1 MTRLFGLVD
10 CNSFYASCE
19 KVFRPELANRP
30 VVVLSNNDGC
40 VVARSPEAK
49 ALGMKMGTPYFKV
62 KAFCERE
69 GVAVF
74 SSNYALYGDMSRRVM
89 DVLSRWSPEIEVY
102 SIDEAFL
109 ELTGTQGAETEA
121 FGRDLVRTVRQW
133 TGIPVSLGIGPTKT
147 LAKVANRAAKQSGRG
162 VACLLDESDRD
173 RRLRELDIEEIWGVS
188 SRWGGRLRRMG
199 IQTARQLRDADTN
212 RIRRSFSVVLER
224 LVREL
229 RGEVCM
235 QMEEVPEPKK
245 NITVSRSFSHL
256 VTDLEELEEAVA
268 TYAARAGEKLRAQDG
283 LAGGIY
289 VYIRTNQFRK
299 DDPQYA
305 NAVSSGFPQPT
316 SQGGELIATALEG
329 LRRIYRPG
337 YLYKKAGVILLDLVN
352 RAAADAQGDL
362 FGLAAGRA
370 RGDALMSVVDRLN
383 RDMGRDTIAFASQG
397 IERPWKLRAD
407 LRSPRYTTRWDELP
421 TARAG

>member
-1 MTRLFGLVD
+1 VRLFGLVD

-19 KVFRPELANRP
+19 KVFRPELAHRP

-49 ALGMKMGTPYFKV
+49 ALGMEMGAPYFKV
-62 KAFCERE
+62 RTFCARE

-89 DVLSRWSPEIEVY
+89 DALSRWTPAIEVY

-109 ELTGTQGAETEA
+109 ELTGTQGADTEA

-133 TGIPVSLGIGPTKT
+133 TGIPVSLGLGPTKT
-147 LAKVANRAAKQSGRG
+147 LAKVANRVAKQSGRG
-162 VACLLDESDRD
+162 VHLLLDEAG
-173 RRLRELDIEEIWGVS
+173 RERCLAEMEIEEIWGVS
-188 SRWGGRLRRMG
+188 SRWGARLRRMG

-212 RIRRSFSVVLER
+212 TIRKSFSVVLER

-229 RGEVCM
+229 RGEVCLEL
-235 QMEEVPEPKK
+235 EEAPEAKK
-245 NITVSRSFSHL
+245 NITVSRSFGHL
-256 VTDLEELEEAVA
+256 VTELADLEEAVA

-283 LAGGIY
+283 LAGAIY
-289 VYIRTNQFRK
+289 VYIRTNRFRK

-305 NAVSSGFPQPT
+305 NAVSIGFPRPT
-316 SQGGELIATALEG
+316 SHGGDLIAAALGG
-329 LRRIYRPG
+329 LRRMYRPG
-337 YLYKKAGVILLDLVN
+337 YRYKKAGVILLDLVN

-362 FGLAAGRA
+362 FGLTEDRV
-370 RGDALMSVVDRLN
+370 RGDRLMAVVDRLN
-383 RDMGRDTIAFASQG
+383 RVMGRDTVAFASQG

-407 LRSPRYTTRWDELP
+407 LRSPRYTTRWEELP